1 MTIIELE
8 QVIRDLF
15 FELYHKCYIGRIQI
29 KKLNP
34 IGYNVR
40 MELGS
45 SDKPTVFHAEL
56 EDTEFIKFLRQ
67 DLKARNFQLQS
78 FGELTL
84 RE

>member
-1 MTIIELE
+1 
-8 QVIRDLF
+8 
-15 FELYHKCYIGRIQI
+15 
-29 KKLNP
+29 
-34 IGYNVR
+34 